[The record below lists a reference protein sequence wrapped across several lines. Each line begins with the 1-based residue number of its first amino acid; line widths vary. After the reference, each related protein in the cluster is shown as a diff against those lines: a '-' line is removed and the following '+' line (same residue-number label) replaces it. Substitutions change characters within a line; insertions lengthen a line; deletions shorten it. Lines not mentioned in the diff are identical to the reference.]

1 MVIEVNLPPQTTP
14 QQQQPQQQSL
24 NATAQAGA
32 TATEQTSPDNVVT
45 ATTDLANP
53 NTREEDASRRESRG
67 DRQSPLAT
75 LENLKINGLNTRLE
89 YDNDHEV
96 VFLEILQP
104 RTEEVVQKIPSE
116 KLVEYLS
123 EQAKQVLAE
132 DVAYSD
138 SALDRSI

>member
-32 TATEQTSPDNVVT
+32 TETEQASPDNVVT
-45 ATTDLANP
+45 ATTELGNT
-53 NTREEDASRRESRG
+53 NTRDEDASRRESRG
-67 DRQSPLAT
+67 ERNSPLAT
-75 LENLKINGLNTRLE
+75 IDDLKIDGLSTRLE

-116 KLVEYLS
+116 RLIEYLS
-123 EQAKQVLAE
+123 EQAREAISE
-132 DVAYSD
+132 NT
-138 SALDRSI
+138 ALSGNPLDQSI

>member
-14 QQQQPQQQSL
+14 LQQQPQQQSL

-32 TATEQTSPDNVVT
+32 TATEQSSPDNVVT
-45 ATTDLANP
+45 AAPETGAS
-53 NTREEDASRRESRG
+53 NTRDEDASRRESRG
-67 DRQSPLAT
+67 ERNSPLAT
-75 LENLKINGLNTRLE
+75 IDDLRISGLNTRLE

-116 KLVEYLS
+116 RLVEYLS
-123 EQAKQVLAE
+123 DQAQEILERGA
-132 DVAYSD
+132 SF
-138 SALDRSI
+138 SGNPLDQSI